1 MTNSDN
7 EVQTSKETRNKKLK
21 HYKTHE
27 NSSKMKDFEV
37 NFITKTTNVYKPLTF
52 DINTVSTY
60 VNSFC

>member
-1 MTNSDN
+1 MK
-7 EVQTSKETRNKKLK
+7 SKHQKKHTIKKLK
-21 HYKTHE
+21 HDKTHE

-37 NFITKTTNVYKPLTF
+37 HFITKTTYVSKPLTF

>member
-1 MTNSDN
+1 
-7 EVQTSKETRNKKLK
+7 
-21 HYKTHE
+21 
-27 NSSKMKDFEV
+27 MKYFEV

>member
-1 MTNSDN
+1 MK
-7 EVQTSKETRNKKLK
+7 SKHQKKNTIKKLK

-37 NFITKTTNVYKPLTF
+37 NFTTKTTNAYRPLTF